1 MLKHDNQ
8 WMRNALRLA
17 ELAAAQGEIPV
28 GAIVVQGDKCIAE
41 GWNQP
46 ITSNDP
52 TAHAEIMA
60 LRQAARSLNNYRL
73 LDTTLYVTLEPC
85 VMCAGAIIQA
95 RVKRVV
101 FGAYNNKAG
110 AAGSRFDI
118 LRDTRHNHHVECV
131 SGVLIDECT
140 QCLTNFFNNRRTH

>member
-8 WMRNALRLA
+8 WMRDALRLA

-28 GAIVVQGDKCIAE
+28 GAIVVQGDKCIAD

-60 LRQAARSLNNYRL
+60 LRQAARYLNNYRL

-95 RVKRVV
+95 RVKRVI

-140 QCLTNFFNNRRTH
+140 QYLTHFFKNRRTY

>member
-8 WMRNALRLA
+8 WMRDALRLA

-60 LRQAARSLNNYRL
+60 LRQAAQSLNHFSFLVPNL
-73 LDTTLYVTLEPC
+73 VTECLSTTLC
-85 VMCAGAIIQA
+85 VVYKSYFA
-95 RVKRVV
+95 RV
-101 FGAYNNKAG
+101 
-110 AAGSRFDI
+110 
-118 LRDTRHNHHVECV
+118 
-131 SGVLIDECT
+131 
-140 QCLTNFFNNRRTH
+140 

>member
-8 WMRNALRLA
+8 WMRDALRLA

-52 TAHAEIMA
+52 IPPT
-60 LRQAARSLNNYRL
+60 
-73 LDTTLYVTLEPC
+73 
-85 VMCAGAIIQA
+85 
-95 RVKRVV
+95 
-101 FGAYNNKAG
+101 
-110 AAGSRFDI
+110 
-118 LRDTRHNHHVECV
+118 
-131 SGVLIDECT
+131 
-140 QCLTNFFNNRRTH
+140 

>member
-8 WMRNALRLA
+8 WMRDALRLA

-60 LRQAARSLNNYRL
+60 LRQAAQSLNNYRL

-85 VMCAGAIIQA
+85 VMCAGAIIHA

-131 SGVLIDECT
+131 SGVLIEKCT
-140 QCLTNFFNNRRTH
+140 QCLTNFFKNRRTH